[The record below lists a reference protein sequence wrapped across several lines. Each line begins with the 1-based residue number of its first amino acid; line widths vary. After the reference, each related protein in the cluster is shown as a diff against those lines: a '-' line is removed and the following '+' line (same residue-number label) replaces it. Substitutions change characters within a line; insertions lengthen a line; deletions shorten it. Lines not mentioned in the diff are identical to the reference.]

1 MKAYVILPIA
11 LWISLP
17 EWLSFHLITHSNTKG
32 KCSPDLIFSEC
43 IPFCMNF
50 RSIFFFLFMSVMQ
63 ERNTGC
69 AAWLQFSQ
77 EYDLSSA
84 VHLSRQILDF
94 LHSSSSRFRVLRRLF
109 FWLPPS
115 FRCARFISRLP
126 AASVVR
132 LIITAGKKGSAE
144 LLSVEWPI
152 DYITDE
158 KLRRGWRCGTAGS
171 DAASGSCLPVWSFS
185 WFSHGRKGFLSLLAS
200 LISSYTMCVSEC
212 IHFVGFV
219 MDCFSF
225 FLFTGFLI
233 LWWL

>member
-1 MKAYVILPIA
+1 MSFCLLHYGLVFLNDCHFILSHTQIQKASVAPIWSFQSVFLFVWIL
-11 LWISLP
+11 
-17 EWLSFHLITHSNTKG
+17 
-32 KCSPDLIFSEC
+32 DL
-43 IPFCMNF
+43 
-50 RSIFFFLFMSVMQ
+50 FFFLFMSVMQ
-63 ERNTGC
+63 ERNTGY

-84 VHLSRQILDF
+84 VHLSSQILDF

-158 KLRRGWRCGTAGS
+158 KLRRGWRCGAAGS

-185 WFSHGRKGFLSLLAS
+185 
-200 LISSYTMCVSEC
+200 
-212 IHFVGFV
+212 
-219 MDCFSF
+219 
-225 FLFTGFLI
+225 
-233 LWWL
+233 